1 MKNNKLDI
9 ITPGSRNFR
18 KYHARTQIKHNQ
30 TVNHDVT
37 GSSPVGG
44 ATKAVEF
51 ISTAFFMCKFVGL
64 CVNSWGKTV
73 KRKDIWSTL
82 YEKAKKQYHP
92 EDLSP
97 FVMAYHDLNNL
108 KSLRISCKIK
118 NN

>member
-1 MKNNKLDI
+1 M
-9 ITPGSRNFR
+9 
-18 KYHARTQIKHNQ
+18 

-51 ISTAFFMCKFVGL
+51 VSTAFFVCKFVGL
-64 CVNSWGKTV
+64 YNKSWGKTV

-82 YEKAKKQYHP
+82 YEKAEIQYHP
-92 EDLSP
+92 EDVSP

-108 KSLRISCKIK
+108 KSLWISCKIK
-118 NN
+118 IN